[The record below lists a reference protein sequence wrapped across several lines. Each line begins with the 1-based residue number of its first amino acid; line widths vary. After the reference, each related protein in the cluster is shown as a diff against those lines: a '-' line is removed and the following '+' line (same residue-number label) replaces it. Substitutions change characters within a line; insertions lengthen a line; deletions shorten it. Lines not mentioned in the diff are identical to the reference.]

1 MGASIVA
8 EKPDGN
14 ACITNNVSVV
24 FAVANNY
31 NLESSIN
38 LGLQIVFLCMTCHSG
53 HGGRTLPRLQRDIAA
68 VVCLKAAIHCSASN
82 HSNTHSV
89 HMQETSNTLC

>member
-1 MGASIVA
+1 MH
-8 EKPDGN
+8 PYGN

-24 FAVANNY
+24 FAVANN
-31 NLESSIN
+31 LEPSISF
-38 LGLQIVFLCMTCHSG
+38 GLQIVSLCMTCHSG
-53 HGGRTLPRLQRDIAA
+53 HGGITLPQLQRDIAA
-68 VVCLKAAIHCSASN
+68 VVCLKAAIHCSAGN